1 MAILGNLKAV
11 RFRNA
16 CQLFIVA
23 VGYGL
28 LVLTIPHIT
37 DALEKEQRE
46 DVGLEVGS
54 VNQSPEDVGRLPEM
68 TFELAE
74 CYPLL
79 IQVGTFQ
86 VLSDPSML
94 TPFAR
99 ELTDVTARYLMKRFP
114 DRHQLAVTTPDPP
127 PQLDHPLQ

>member
-1 MAILGNLKAV
+1 
-11 RFRNA
+11 
-16 CQLFIVA
+16 LFIVA

-114 DRHQLAVTTPDPP
+114 DCHQCGSHHT
-127 PQLDHPLQ
+127 